1 MIPPAITSNHV
12 EVLPAQSPKGAG
24 RVRARGGRLQ
34 RRSAS
39 FPCGTSAIQAG
50 AQRKDQAF
58 PE

>member
-12 EVLPAQSPKGAG
+12 ETIPAQSPKGGG

-39 FPCGTSAIQAG
+39 FPCGASTIQAG
-50 AQRKDQAF
+50 AQRQDQAF